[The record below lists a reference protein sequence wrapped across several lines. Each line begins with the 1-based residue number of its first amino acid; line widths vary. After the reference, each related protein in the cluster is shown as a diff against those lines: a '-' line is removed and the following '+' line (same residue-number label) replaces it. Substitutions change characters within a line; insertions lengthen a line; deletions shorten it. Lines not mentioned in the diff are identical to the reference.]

1 MSDASAPPPPAEP
14 GGPADRID
22 PARRPDQTDRPDQ
35 LDATDQVDP
44 VIGLPGAE
52 APADG
57 EPSTA
62 EPSAA
67 EASEAEPSAAESA
80 SGEVVVAEAEQQL
93 VTETDEVAPQGAGE
107 AEDESAVEDLLAA
120 GGAPGSD
127 ALPTGSLQIT
137 RVESTPPPTHYDL
150 VVVATPWYPT
160 ERNPMWGTFV
170 RDAVVAMGM
179 HYEGRI
185 TVIHVDSSPA
195 PEGETRTS
203 WSFREE
209 RPEAHVL
216 VIRAPYPGGT
226 SRGRAMEIH
235 RDALFEH
242 AQHEIEHAK
251 LVSAHVGGPTGAAI
265 APLLRKRTRFTLTE
279 HATYVKALFKDV
291 SAAVQY
297 RAAVARA
304 QRVLAVSDG
313 TSVVLRR
320 LCPEQS
326 DLISAVPNPV
336 RFDHLPLRDEPMRRP
351 DRWLFVGNLV
361 ARKGV
366 DLLVEAFAQEV
377 EATQDQGRDLQL
389 TLVGDGPMRA
399 ELEEGVAARGIA
411 DRVHFVGQVDPS
423 QVTSYFRGHDV
434 LVHLSDYETFGIT
447 LVEAAAAGL
456 PVVVTRCGGPQETM
470 VIPAGFGTCV
480 FVDVRPEPG
489 EVREAVNALRR
500 DVSADELHTV
510 RDLLRSFYGFERVA
524 DLLQKYVFGA
534 VTATPLAQPLDLSI
548 VVALQ
553 GMPQWQ
559 RARHGCDRAA
569 DMGASV
575 TVVDIDGPVRITPAG
590 IDILS
595 AGDADRYN
603 AVRYV
608 ERALVDRA
616 PRAVL
621 RSAEKL
627 TPRLPNRYGRVA
639 LGAILQASR
648 TQRRVA
654 NFSERVVYRRV
665 WGLMRGQVMA
675 RRVERQPEL
684 EDLGRIDVIVHMGGR
699 LTQLAYR
706 LWSKNREAVV
716 HNGSFT
722 AATVAS
728 WWLETHHR
736 PHPRQLQERS

>member
-1 MSDASAPPPPAEP
+1 
-14 GGPADRID
+14 
-22 PARRPDQTDRPDQ
+22 
-35 LDATDQVDP
+35 
-44 VIGLPGAE
+44 
-52 APADG
+52 
-57 EPSTA
+57 
-62 EPSAA
+62 
-67 EASEAEPSAAESA
+67 
-80 SGEVVVAEAEQQL
+80 
-93 VTETDEVAPQGAGE
+93 
-107 AEDESAVEDLLAA
+107 
-120 GGAPGSD
+120 
-127 ALPTGSLQIT
+127 
-137 RVESTPPPTHYDL
+137 
-150 VVVATPWYPT
+150 
-160 ERNPMWGTFV
+160 
-170 RDAVVAMGM
+170 
-179 HYEGRI
+179 
-185 TVIHVDSSPA
+185 
-195 PEGETRTS
+195 
-203 WSFREE
+203 WSYREE

-235 RDALFEH
+235 REALREH
-242 AQHEIEHAK
+242 ATHEIEHAR

-265 APLLRKRTRFTLTE
+265 APLLRRRTRFTITE

-313 TSVVLRR
+313 TSIVLRR
-320 LCPEQS
+320 VCPEQS

-336 RFDHLPLRDEPMRRP
+336 RFDHLPLREEPMRAP

-361 ARKGV
+361 ERKGV
-366 DLLVEAFAQEV
+366 DLLVGAFAQEV
-377 EATQDQGRDLQL
+377 AATREQEGRDLQL

-399 ELEEGVAARGIA
+399 ELESRVAAQGIA
-411 DRVHFVGQVDPS
+411 DRVHFIGQVPPS
-423 QVTSYFRGHDV
+423 QVTGYFRTHDV

-480 FVDVRPEPG
+480 FVAVRPELS
-489 EVREAVNALRR
+489 EVREAVNALRT
-500 DVSADELHTV
+500 DVTHDELRAV

-524 DLLQKYVFGA
+524 DLLQKYVFGSA
-534 VTATPLAQPLDLSI
+534 TPTPLADPLDLAI

-553 GMPQWQ
+553 GPAQWQ

-569 DMGASV
+569 DMGARV
-575 TVVDIDGPVRITPAG
+575 TVVDLEGLVRLTPAG
-590 IDILS
+590 VVNVTP
-595 AGDADRYN
+595 GDADRYN
-603 AVRYV
+603 ALRYV
-608 ERALVDRA
+608 ERAVVDRG
-616 PRAVL
+616 PRAAL
-621 RSAEKL
+621 RAAERL
-627 TPRLPNRYGRVA
+627 VPRLPNRYGRVA
-639 LGAILQASR
+639 LGTLLQASR

-654 NFSERVVYRRV
+654 NFSDRQVYRRV
-665 WGLMRGQVMA
+665 WGVVRGQSMA
-675 RRVERQPEL
+675 RRVQRQPEL

-716 HNGSFT
+716 HNGSFS

-728 WWLETHHR
+728 WWLQTHHR

>member
-1 MSDASAPPPPAEP
+1 MSDASAPASPAEP
-14 GGPADRID
+14 AEPHAAQ
-22 PARRPDQTDRPDQ
+22 PS
-35 LDATDQVDP
+35 ATDADARQDAAVDALEGS
-44 VIGLPGAE
+44 VTE
-52 APADG
+52 AV
-57 EPSTA
+57 ETETTA
-62 EPSAA
+62 V
-67 EASEAEPSAAESA
+67 ESA
-80 SGEVVVAEAEQQL
+80 SGEVVVTEAEESL
-93 VTETDEVAPQGAGE
+93 VTESEDAVPQGSGE
-107 AEDESAVEDLLAA
+107 DDDETATEDLLAA
-120 GGAPGSD
+120 GGAPDGD
-127 ALPTGSLQIT
+127 GPATGSLELIRT
-137 RVESTPPPTHYDL
+137 ETVTPPPGDYDL

-160 ERNPMWGTFV
+160 EHNPMWGTFV
-170 RDAVVAMGM
+170 RDAVIAMGM

-195 PEGETRTS
+195 PEGETRST
-203 WSFREE
+203 WSYREE
-209 RPEAHVL
+209 RPEAHML
-216 VIRAPYPGGT
+216 IIRAPYPGGT

-235 RDALFEH
+235 RDALIEH

-265 APLLRKRTRFTLTE
+265 APLLRRRTRFTITE

-313 TSVVLRR
+313 TAVVLRR

-336 RFDHLPLRDEPMRRP
+336 RFDHLPLRETPMRRP

-361 ARKGV
+361 ERKGV

-377 EATQDQGRDLQL
+377 EATRDQGRDLRL
-389 TLVGDGPMRA
+389 TLVGDGPMR
-399 ELEEGVAARGIA
+399 EQLEATVTSRGIT
-411 DRVHFVGQVDPS
+411 DRVRFVGQVDPS
-423 QVTSYFRGHDV
+423 EVTGYFRDQDV

-447 LVEAAAAGL
+447 LVEAAASGL

-470 VIPAGFGTCV
+470 VLPAGFGTCV
-480 FVDVRPEPG
+480 FVDVRPEPS
-489 EVREAVNALRR
+489 EVREAVNALRT
-500 DVSADELHTV
+500 DVSHDELSTV

-524 DLLQKYVFGA
+524 DLLQKYVFA
-534 VTATPLAQPLDLSI
+534 KVPLEPLAGPLDLSI

-553 GMPQWQ
+553 GNTQWQ
-559 RARHGCDRAA
+559 RARHACDRAA
-569 DMGASV
+569 DMGARI
-575 TVVDIDGPVRITPAG
+575 TVVDIDGPLRVTPAG
-590 IDILS
+590 IENVS

-608 ERALVDRA
+608 ERAIVDRA

-621 RSAEKL
+621 RTAEKL
-627 TPRLPNRYGRVA
+627 TPRLPNKYGRVA
-639 LGAILQASR
+639 LGALLQASR

-654 NFSERVVYRRV
+654 NFSERHVYRRV
-665 WGLMRGQVMA
+665 WGVMRGQVMS
-675 RRVERQPEL
+675 RRIERQPEL

-706 LWSKNREAVV
+706 LWSKNREAIV

-728 WWLETHHR
+728 WWLQTHHR